1 MRSLRSRD
9 WLARAL
15 PWSSRPDVDLAL
27 EYCAFCGR
35 DFVNPVDWEA
45 VTSESWWMLL
55 RCGACDTFREVTVV
69 DAVAQRFDCEL
80 DRRMNVLQRE
90 LRKLE
95 REQMRAQAEAW
106 IGALRRGLIDAADF
120 SFARRRLEP

>member
-1 MRSLRSRD
+1 
-9 WLARAL
+9 
-15 PWSSRPDVDLAL
+15 
-27 EYCAFCGR
+27 
-35 DFVNPVDWEA
+35 
-45 VTSESWWMLL
+45 MLL

-106 IGALRRGLIDAADF
+106 IDALRRGLIDAADF
-120 SFARRRLEP
+120 A